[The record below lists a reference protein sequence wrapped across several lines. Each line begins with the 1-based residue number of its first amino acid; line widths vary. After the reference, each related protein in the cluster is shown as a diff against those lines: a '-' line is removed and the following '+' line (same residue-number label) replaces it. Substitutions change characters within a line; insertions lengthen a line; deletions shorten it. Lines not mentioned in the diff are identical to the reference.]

1 MCKLVRDNVQGV
13 ETLKLQGKKINTV
26 VLDNIISTATQLKER
41 TQTEDVL
48 LDVADILEL
57 LNAFLIA
64 ENIKSQDAIAKAEE
78 VRKELGAYSNKLI
91 IKE

>member
-1 MCKLVRDNVQGV
+1 MSKLVRDNVQGV
-13 ETLKLQGKKINTV
+13 ETLKLRGKKFNTV
-26 VLDNIISTATQLKER
+26 ALDNIISTATQLKER

-78 VRKELGAYSNKLI
+78 VRKELGSYSNKLI

>member
-1 MCKLVRDNVQGV
+1 MSKLVRDNVQGV
-13 ETLKLQGKKINTV
+13 EAIELSGKSMSTV
-26 VLDNIISTATQLKER
+26 VLDNIISTANQIKER

-57 LNAFLIA
+57 LNVFLIT
-64 ENIKSQDAIAKAEE
+64 ENITPQDALSKAVE
-78 VRKELGAYSNKLI
+78 VRNTLGSYTKKLI